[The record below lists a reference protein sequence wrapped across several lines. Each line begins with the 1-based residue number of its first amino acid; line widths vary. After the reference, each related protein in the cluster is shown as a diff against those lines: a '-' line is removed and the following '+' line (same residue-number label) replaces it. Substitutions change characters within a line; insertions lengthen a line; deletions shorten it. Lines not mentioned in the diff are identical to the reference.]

1 MKKDFNDFINTLT
14 TNIMYYD
21 DLVDVEKVINSYS
34 TWYQGFADINKKL
47 SDYEEFYN
55 SLDYW
60 LTNNPQA
67 KEYIPLLFAT
77 RNKQG
82 KMIKKNGEVLS
93 FTSTTPNQEVIEVI
107 KNSPLDKLVA
117 KKMITNVNDYLLG
130 VEVGLDSNARK
141 NRTGTMMEKLV
152 IDIISRKGVEVKPQ
166 YHLEQLIK
174 DGLLNENELE
184 EIKSLQANQATKVFD
199 FMFQFEG
206 KVYLCETNF
215 YNSGGSKLNEVAKS
229 YLLLNERL
237 SKILNLEFIW
247 VTDGFG
253 WKTAKNQIHE
263 AYTKIPFLFNIHKL
277 ENNSL
282 RELLN

>member
-93 FTSTTPNQEVIEVI
+93 FTSATPNQEVIEVI

-141 NRTGTMMEKLV
+141 NRTGIKMEKLV
-152 IDIISRKGVEVKPQ
+152 IDIISHCLNYIVNNFEKKGFN
-166 YHLEQLIK
+166 YSTNCLIQIK
-174 DGLLNENELE
+174 CLL
-184 EIKSLQANQATKVFD
+184 
-199 FMFQFEG
+199 
-206 KVYLCETNF
+206 
-215 YNSGGSKLNEVAKS
+215 
-229 YLLLNERL
+229 
-237 SKILNLEFIW
+237 
-247 VTDGFG
+247 
-253 WKTAKNQIHE
+253 
-263 AYTKIPFLFNIHKL
+263 
-277 ENNSL
+277 
-282 RELLN
+282 